1 MGTETSSK
9 KRIINNRYEIVR
21 TLGGGAQ
28 GEVYEVIDILG
39 RNRRLALKTLISG
52 APGAL
57 LRFEFEQL
65 SKLDHPHLVK
75 VFDLGLVTEVS
86 GEEGPLQGAAFFTQ
100 ELVTGQPAHKWVREI
115 DPEERFEKIA
125 GVGVAVAR
133 ALALLHGCGLLHR
146 DVKPSNILVGPKGDP
161 VKLIDLGLSRPLDG
175 PDGLRAGTLGYMA
188 PESLRGFPDERSDLY
203 GLGTTLAELLSGRY
217 PRPGKPLAARA
228 PRGVP
233 SKLWKLVARLT
244 SDRPGSR
251 LQSAKETVLALGRA
265 VGAGILGED
274 RDAELLDASSESET
288 EGTRVA
294 KVRSAEL
301 VGRDTQRS
309 RIGDWIM
316 DALGGDAQTVQST
329 VVVGPPGVGKTRL
342 LRTAVVDMQLRAVEG
357 RDAPPT
363 LLAGSL
369 KDLMISIARNED
381 REERPHL
388 GRWLHAESPIEDS
401 GWPEARGDA
410 LLKEMAA
417 AVREI
422 GFPAVLLIEDGD
434 TALATGLLT
443 WLDEVVPGP
452 GSAPLVVVVEMHNHN
467 SARKVAEQSGA
478 ELVEVSPLDRSAE
491 TEMVAGVIG
500 RRPADAFMAKLGGLT
515 GGVPLLTEAVLA
527 AVMSNR
533 TDGRVERENLDK
545 LELKDDPGKLV
556 LAGLLAGLS
565 GAAKML
571 AESLAAVGVPA
582 EIDEAMFVAGVDD
595 AAVALDAVRHLERM
609 GWLTRD
615 SLGQLSLPGFV
626 ARCLDNALSKSR
638 ARTLH
643 GRVLYVLKKRPAADP
658 GRLAVHAAR
667 TGKKEEACALARR
680 AIDGLKSAGDLNGA
694 AQQLELLLTLE
705 GEGKL
710 DAVETE
716 LARVCRQTGR
726 YDRAL
731 DLATAVEQ
739 RNGDLAPQAALEKAA
754 ALRLSGKIDDAL
766 TVLADLKA
774 SSDEVV
780 ALEARAIA
788 ARIELDRGDLDAA
801 ARRIGE
807 VSSEPDPRLV
817 RSGTLSTAGLI
828 ALQMGEHARAESLFA
843 AGLEAAKQ
851 AGSFRDRARFHGLAG
866 MVHHARD
873 DWEAAMK
880 SYRAALDLADA
891 AGDRHGAATY
901 AVNLAAAYTEL
912 DQVRGALD
920 CYRDGLGRLRR
931 IGRAPELA
939 QAGANYGQLLLR
951 VGDVE
956 GADAAVSQAMKDAK
970 KAATDRVSALVKC
983 VRGDVLLS
991 LGKSGEARGVL
1002 VEAEK
1007 LARKVGAGLELT
1019 ACRQHLAA
1027 AELAEGNTGEASRWL
1042 EETENTGD
1050 ASVQAKL
1057 EQDRLRLEIALAGEG
1072 DKEEALD
1079 LLWKRL
1085 HGGNAPR
1092 RIDQLRAFATAAR
1105 AADKVGRVKDS
1116 HNAARTALGLL
1127 TSLHQITPSLHREPD
1142 TQLAKEMAAICGANP
1157 EGDWDAPLSSRVSSE
1172 GWERL
1177 FRINARLN
1185 SEQRVGRLLELIMDT
1200 AIEITGAERG
1210 FLLIVNHKGELKVR
1224 CARNIDQES
1233 LTPGEQSF
1241 SGSVAVRAFELGEPV
1256 LTTDAQEDE
1265 RFQSMLS
1272 VVNLN
1277 LRYVAAVPLQVKG
1290 KTTGTIYLDS
1300 RNSGRFDEGRLRL
1313 LCALADQAA
1322 IALTN
1327 ARLTQENRRRQ
1338 RRIERLNSR
1347 LASRLESREG
1357 ELEQVQDELDR
1368 RTDELVPRSKYEGIV
1383 ARSRVMGDVFKLLDR
1398 VVDSDLPVVIE
1409 GESGTGKELIA
1420 RALHFN
1426 GPRKRRPFVAENCAA
1441 IPETLL
1447 ESVLF
1452 GHTRGAF
1459 TGAIRDSRGLFVGA
1473 DGGTLFLDEVSA
1485 MPPAMQVKL
1494 LRVLQDGVVRPVGGN
1509 KTVRVDVRI
1518 AVASNTDLG
1527 AMVKAGTFRE
1537 DLFYRLNVMCLRLPP
1552 LRNRTED
1559 IPLLIEHFA
1568 RKHGGEHPPR
1578 ISKEALEALM
1588 DYPWPGNVR
1597 QLENEVMR
1605 AIVLCDE
1612 TVEIDHLS
1620 EEIVSGVSQMS
1631 ESIMDLNMNNQVER
1645 LKRRLISLALK
1656 RTGGNQTAAAT
1667 ILGLSRYGLQKMIA
1681 RLKIGGDS

>member
-1 MGTETSSK
+1 MEKSPL

-21 TLGGGAQ
+21 TLGRGAQ
-28 GEVYEVIDILG
+28 GDVYEVIDVLKG
-39 RNRRLALKTLISG
+39 DRPLALKTLVAG

-65 SKLDHPHLVK
+65 SSLSHPHLVK
-75 VFDLGLVTEVS
+75 VFDLGLVTDMS
-86 GEEGPLQGAAFFTQ
+86 GAKGPPLGAAFFTQ
-100 ELVTGQPAHKWVREI
+100 ELVSGEPAHKWAREI
-115 DPEERFEKIA
+115 EPEERVEKIA
-125 GVGVAVAR
+125 GAGVAVAR
-133 ALALLHGCGLLHR
+133 ALALLHGRGLLHR
-146 DVKPSNILVGPKGDP
+146 DVKPSNILVGLGGDP
-161 VKLIDLGLSRPLDG
+161 VKLIDLGLSRPMDG

-188 PESLRGFPDERSDLY
+188 PESLSGFPDERSDLY
-203 GLGTTLAELLSGRY
+203 GLGATLAELLSGRP
-217 PRPGKPLAARA
+217 PRPGKPLAIRA
-228 PRGVP
+228 PAGVP
-233 SKLWKLVARLT
+233 TKLWKLVTRLT
-244 SDRPGSR
+244 SDRADSR
-251 LQSAKETVLALGRA
+251 VQSAKETVLALGRA

-288 EGTRVA
+288 EGTRAA

-301 VGRDTQRS
+301 TGRDEQLS
-309 RIGDWIM
+309 RIGDWIT
-316 DALGGDAQTVQST
+316 DALCKGSESVWSA

-342 LRTAVVDMQLRAVEG
+342 LKTAVVDVQLRAVEG

-381 REERPHL
+381 REKRPHL
-388 GRWLHAESPIEDS
+388 GRWIHADSAREDS
-401 GWPEARGDA
+401 GLSEDTGDA

-443 WLDEVVPGP
+443 WLDEVAPGP
-452 GSAPLVVVVEMHNHN
+452 GLAPLVVVVEMHNHN
-467 SARKVAEQSGA
+467 SAKKVVEQCGA
-478 ELVEVSPLDRSAE
+478 ELVEVGPLDRSAE
-491 TEMVAGVIG
+491 TEMVAGVLG
-500 RRPADAFMAKLGGLT
+500 RQPASAFMAKLSGLT

-527 AVMSNR
+527 AVLSTR
-533 TDGRVERENLDK
+533 TDGEVERENLDALK
-545 LELKDDPGKLV
+545 LKDDPGRLV

-565 GAAKML
+565 GAAKTM
-571 AESLAAVGVPA
+571 AEALAALDVPA

-595 AAVALDAVRHLERM
+595 TAIALDAVRHLERM

-615 SLGQLSLPGFV
+615 GLGRLNLPGFV
-626 ARCLDNALSKSR
+626 SRSLAGALSKSR
-638 ARTLH
+638 ARALH
-643 GRVLYVLKKRPAADP
+643 GKALSALKKRLVADP
-658 GRLAVHAAR
+658 GHLAMHAAR
-667 TGKKEEACALARR
+667 AGKKEEARDLARL
-680 AIDGLKSAGDLNGA
+680 AIDGLKSAGDLDGA

-705 GEGKL
+705 TEDNL
-710 DAVETE
+710 DVAEAE

-726 YDRAL
+726 YGRAI
-731 DLATAVEQ
+731 DLATTVEQ
-739 RNGDLAPQAALEKAA
+739 RGGDLAPRAALEKAA
-754 ALRLSGKIDDAL
+754 ALRLSGKIDEAL
-766 TVLADLKA
+766 TVLARLDA
-774 SSDEVV
+774 STDEAV

-801 ARRIGE
+801 AARIGQ

-817 RSGTLSTAGLI
+817 RSGSLSTSGLI
-828 ALQMGEHARAESLFA
+828 ALQMGEHSRAEALFA
-843 AGLEAAKQ
+843 AGLEAAEQ
-851 AGSFRDRARFHGLAG
+851 AGSSRDRARFHGLAG
-866 MVHHARD
+866 MVHHAGD

-880 SYRAALDLADA
+880 SYRAALTLADA

-912 DQVRGALD
+912 DQIRGALD

-956 GADAAVSQAMKDAK
+956 GAEAAVSQAMKDAQ
-970 KAATDRVSALVKC
+970 KAAMDRVSALVKC

-991 LGKSGEARGVL
+991 LGKSGEARDIL
-1002 VEAEK
+1002 MEAEA
-1007 LARKVGAGLELT
+1007 LSRKVGADLELT

-1027 AELAEGNTGEASRWL
+1027 AALAEGNAKEASRWL
-1042 EETENTGD
+1042 AKTEKRSTD

-1072 DKEEALD
+1072 DKGGALD
-1079 LLWKRL
+1079 LLLERL
-1085 HGGNAPR
+1085 NSDVAHR
-1092 RIDQLRAFATAAR
+1092 RIDQLRAFVTAAR
-1105 AADKVGRVKDS
+1105 AASKVGRAEDS
-1116 HNAARTALGLL
+1116 REAARTALGLL
-1127 TSLHQITPSLHREPD
+1127 TSLHEVTPSLHREPD
-1142 TQLAKEMAAICGANP
+1142 TQLAEEMGAICGVNP
-1157 EGDWDAPLSSRVSSE
+1157 GDDWDATGSSRVPTE

-1210 FLLIVNHKGELKVR
+1210 FLLIVDSKGELKVR
-1224 CARNIDQES
+1224 CARNISKES
-1233 LTPGEQSF
+1233 LAPGEQSF

-1277 LRYVAAVPLQVKG
+1277 LRYIAAVPLQVKG

-1300 RNSGRFDEGRLRL
+1300 RTGGRFDEWRLRL

-1327 ARLTQENRRRQ
+1327 ARLTQDNRRRQ
-1338 RRIERLNSR
+1338 RRIERLNSQ
-1347 LASRLESREG
+1347 LASQLESRQG
-1357 ELEQVQDELDR
+1357 ELEQVRDELAL
-1368 RTDELVPRSKYEGIV
+1368 RTDESVPRSKYEGIV
-1383 ARSRVMGDVFKLLDR
+1383 ARSQIMGEVFRLLDR

-1426 GPRKRRPFVAENCAA
+1426 GPRKMRPFVAENCAA

-1447 ESVLF
+1447 ESALF
-1452 GHTRGAF
+1452 GHLRGAF

-1473 DGGTLFLDEVSA
+1473 DGGTLFLDEVSS
-1485 MPPAMQVKL
+1485 MPLAMQVKL
-1494 LRVLQDGVVRPVGGN
+1494 LRVLQDGAVRPVGGS
-1509 KTVRVDVRI
+1509 KTVQVNVRI
-1518 AVASNTDLG
+1518 AVASNADLG

-1537 DLFYRLNVMCLRLPP
+1537 DLFYRLNVVRIELPP
-1552 LRNRTED
+1552 LRKRTED
-1559 IPLLIEHFA
+1559 IPLLAEHFV
-1568 RKHGGEHPPR
+1568 RKHGGDRPPR

-1605 AIVLCDE
+1605 AIVLCE
-1612 TVEIDHLS
+1612 NTVEIDNLS
-1620 EEIVSGVSQMS
+1620 EELISGVSQMS
-1631 ESIMDLNMNNQVER
+1631 ESIADLNMNNQVER

-1656 RTGGNQTAAAT
+1656 RTGGNQTAAAA
-1667 ILGLSRYGLQKMIA
+1667 ILGLSRYGLQKMMA
-1681 RLKIGGDS
+1681 RLKTSDDS